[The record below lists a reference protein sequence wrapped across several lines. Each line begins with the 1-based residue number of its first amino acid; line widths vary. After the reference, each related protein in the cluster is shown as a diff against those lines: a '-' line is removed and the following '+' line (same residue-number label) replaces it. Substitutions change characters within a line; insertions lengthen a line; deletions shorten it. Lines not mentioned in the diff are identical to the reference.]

1 MATTQQIASIDVE
14 HADANGEQT
23 EQVLRR
29 DESVGR
35 ARRAEGTA
43 NSRARAAVQAAL
55 DKIRPTWCLGDY
67 RIGVCNRVRFSAILC
82 KVP

>member
-43 NSRARAAVQAAL
+43 NSRARAAVQGGGA
-55 DKIRPTWCLGDY
+55 
-67 RIGVCNRVRFSAILC
+67 
-82 KVP
+82 